1 MKSLLYCL
9 TVLLAA
15 AWLAAG
21 CRGGSV
27 PVSSPGPTPPADP
40 EPPPVAY
47 GSTAD
52 LQSDP
57 FALNSASVTGNV
69 LTISVSY
76 SGGCRSHEFVLT
88 AAGSFQES
96 SPVQLPIVLT
106 HEDNGDPCEAY
117 PTEQRRFDLTPV
129 KERYQAAYGQ
139 DSGTV
144 LLLLQPLPLA
154 DDPPLVYQF

>member
-9 TVLLAA
+9 TVLMAA
-15 AWLAAG
+15 ACLAAG

-27 PVSSPGPTPPADP
+27 PVSSSGPA
-40 EPPPVAY
+40 PVAF

-57 FALNSASVTGNV
+57 FALNSASVTGTV

-76 SGGCRSHEFVLT
+76 SGGCRNHEFVLT
-88 AAGSFQES
+88 AAESFQES
-96 SPVQLPIVLT
+96 SPVQLPVVLT
-106 HEDNGDPCEAY
+106 HEDNDDPCEAY

>member
-15 AWLAAG
+15 ACLAAG

-27 PVSSPGPTPPADP
+27 PVSSSGPA
-40 EPPPVAY
+40 PVAF

-57 FALNSASVTGNV
+57 FALNSASVTGTV

-76 SGGCRSHEFVLT
+76 SGGCRNHEFVLT
-88 AAGSFQES
+88 AAESFQES
-96 SPVQLPIVLT
+96 SPVQLPMVLT
-106 HEDNGDPCEAY
+106 HEDNDDPCEAY